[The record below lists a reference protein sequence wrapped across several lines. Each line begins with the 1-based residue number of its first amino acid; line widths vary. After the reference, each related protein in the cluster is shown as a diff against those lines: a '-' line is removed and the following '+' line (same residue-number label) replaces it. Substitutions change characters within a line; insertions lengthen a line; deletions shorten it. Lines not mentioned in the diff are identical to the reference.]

1 VDEYADWC
9 VVDLLDG
16 KGVLAPVGAAHAD
29 ETKLPVLAQLGEQAA
44 LDPGSAVRVALTTGN
59 AELFEGLAGE
69 RTRAWSIGT
78 DVPNLLRQLDAH
90 AAMVAP
96 LSARDQALGAIT
108 FGRAGGRPSFSEG
121 DLAMAADLAHRVA
134 FAIENA
140 RLYHEAQ
147 AAVRA
152 RDEFLSIASHE
163 LRTPLTPLEIGLQ
176 RLLRPRDG
184 DSWPAERMRPALE
197 RCERQVR
204 RLEVLIDNLLDVSRI
219 SSGRLTLQP
228 EDVDLGEVSREVA
241 QRFADQI
248 SASGAKLEVT
258 IAGPVVGHWDRLR
271 VEQVI
276 TNLLTNAMKYGRGR
290 PMELVCEGTATHGL
304 VRIRDHGIGIDPDQ
318 LTRIFGRFE
327 RAVSAR
333 SYGGLGLGL
342 YIARQIVDA
351 HGGRIEV
358 ESRPGE
364 GSLFT
369 IELPRTPAE
378 RHAATGDH
386 AQKKQE
392 HGPGAIV
399 S

>member
-1 VDEYADWC
+1 VGQGWGEEAGA
-9 VVDLLDG
+9 LL
-16 KGVLAPVGAAHAD
+16 
-29 ETKLPVLAQLGEQAA
+29 
-44 LDPGSAVRVALTTGN
+44 
-59 AELFEGLAGE
+59 AELETRSMMVTPLAAGE
-69 RTRAWSIGT
+69 R
-78 DVPNLLRQLDAH
+78 LLGVIAFGRG
-90 AAMVAP
+90 
-96 LSARDQALGAIT
+96 SARPAFD
-108 FGRAGGRPSFSEG
+108 EG
-121 DLAMAADLAHRVA
+121 DRTMAADLAHRVA

-140 RLYHEAQ
+140 RLYGEAQ

-184 DSWPAERMRPALE
+184 DSWPTERMRPALE

-219 SSGRLTLQP
+219 SSGRLTLQH
-228 EDVDLGEVSREVA
+228 EEVDLAEVVREVA
-241 QRFADQI
+241 GRFSDQI
-248 SASGAKLEVT
+248 SASGSKLDLAVT
-258 IAGPVVGHWDRLR
+258 GPVVGQWDRLR
-271 VEQVI
+271 LEQVV
-276 TNLLTNAMKYGRGR
+276 TNLLTNAIKYGRGR
-290 PMELVCEGTATHGL
+290 PLEAVCEGTATHGL
-304 VRIRDHGIGIDPDQ
+304 FRIRDHGIGIDPEQ

-351 HGGRIEV
+351 HGGRIGV

-364 GSLFT
+364 GSMFS
-369 IELPRTPAE
+369 IELPRASVE
-378 RHAATGDH
+378 RHTGEHAHKKTGDGH
-386 AQKKQE
+386 SS
-392 HGPGAIV
+392 PIV